1 MSSSRRRVV
10 LTGIGL
16 VTPLGLD
23 VASFWEALCGG
34 RSGVRLIRSFD
45 TSAQPVH
52 FGGEVEG
59 FDARNY
65 IDKKDRKSL
74 KMMVRTIQFA
84 VAAAQLAVSD
94 GRVDT
99 TRLDPT
105 RFGVVFGSGTIPG
118 DQEDLGPAAQVSAD
132 LRTGTVDLQR
142 WGEEGMPCIPPM
154 WMLTH
159 VPNMP
164 ACHVSMLH
172 NAQGPNNTITQ
183 TDAGALLALAEAG
196 RVIGSDRADLMLV
209 GAADT
214 RINPISLVRQCLFS
228 RLSRR
233 NDAPER
239 ACRPFDRQ
247 RDGIVLGE
255 GAGVFVVEELAHA
268 RRRCA
273 STREVVGCG
282 AALRSRRIRRRGAG
296 SGGRRFALIT
306 RLAAGIQ
313 PEEVDHVNAHGL
325 STPEADAWE
334 ARGLEAVFGRCD
346 PPVPVFAAK
355 SYFGSLGA
363 GSGPVELAASVLAL
377 VHGLV
382 PATLN
387 YEDPDP
393 ACPVTVATAPRP
405 VRRPYVLKVSLTEM
419 GQCAAVVVR
428 QWPELGLRE
437 PSPPRGSDPLNAGTC
452 LSMKNSAS
460 AACSP

>member
-1 MSSSRRRVV
+1 MSFSPRRVV

-34 RSGVRLIRSFD
+34 RSGVRRLRSFD
-45 TSAQPVH
+45 TSALPVR

-84 VAAAQLAVSD
+84 VAAAQLAMSD
-94 GRVDT
+94 GRVDR

-105 RFGVVFGSGTIPG
+105 RFGVVFGAGTIPG
-118 DQEDLGPAAQVSAD
+118 DQEDLGPAAQASAD
-132 LRTGTVDLQR
+132 ARTGTVDLHR
-142 WGEEGMPCIPPM
+142 WSAEGLPCIPPM
-154 WMLTH
+154 WMLSH

-164 ACHVSMLH
+164 ACHVSILH

-196 RVIGSDRADLMLV
+196 RVIGRDGADLMLV
-209 GAADT
+209 GGADT

-255 GAGVFVVEELAHA
+255 GAGVFVVEELGHA
-268 RRRCA
+268 RRRGA
-273 STREVVGCG
+273 RIYAEVVGCG
-282 AALRSRRIRRRGAG
+282 AAFGRDV
-296 SGGRRFALIT
+296 SGGGLARAVRAALS
-306 RLAAGIQ
+306 AAGIQ
-313 PEEVDHVNAHGL
+313 PEEVDHINAHGL
-325 STPEADAWE
+325 STPAADAWE
-334 ARGLEAVFGRCD
+334 ARGLAAVFAGCD
-346 PPVPVFAAK
+346 PRVPVFAPK

-377 VHGLV
+377 THGLV

-387 YEDPDP
+387 YEEPDP

-419 GQCAAVVVR
+419 GQCAAVVIR
-428 QWPELGLRE
+428 QWPEL
-437 PSPPRGSDPLNAGTC
+437 S
-452 LSMKNSAS
+452 
-460 AACSP
+460 